1 MKTRKNIKKIGGVSV
16 GEEFINKLSKRTR
29 SKGKKSNSAPSQAHS
44 APTPKKVSIKSMPSA
59 KKLMEPLLTLK
70 TRKRFHRKKSKSKVD
85 EGLHNVAPNDMPP
98 PPSAAAFSAV
108 DSAWREVPT
117 PTTLSPRSYK
127 LKPEDVMVVNDSDD
141 IHELKNEINRLNN
154 LNEKLTHQ
162 IYNLTKKI
170 KELENV
176 TGKVQLCA
184 ASSSKQVEEFEIN
197 KELNRTLN
205 KLKDRVLRDIM
216 TKINDKPELK
226 KQLIHEL
233 YGVKNSKEISSFSPR
248 ITSALQKKAAEKLP
262 RIILS
267 FVSSK
272 IGQKV
277 TLACGKT
284 DDYLSDTEIDAI
296 VTYIDR
302 KSVV

>member
-1 MKTRKNIKKIGGVSV
+1 MFWYFGEISVNETTLNPKNK
-16 GEEFINKLSKRTR
+16 
-29 SKGKKSNSAPSQAHS
+29 
-44 APTPKKVSIKSMPSA
+44 
-59 KKLMEPLLTLK
+59 PLLSLK
-70 TRKRFHRKKSKSKVD
+70 TRKRFHRKKSKSKFD
-85 EGLHNVAPNDMPP
+85 EGLRNVPPSDMPP
-98 PPSAAAFSAV
+98 PPSAV
-108 DSAWREVPT
+108 DSAWRVVPT
-117 PTTLSPRSYK
+117 PTTLSPRTYK

-141 IHELKNEINRLNN
+141 IHKLKSEINRLNN
-154 LNEKLTHQ
+154 LNENLIHQ
-162 IYNLTKKI
+162 IYNLTEKI

-184 ASSSKQVEEFEIN
+184 ASSSEQVEEFEVN
-197 KELNRTLN
+197 KELNKTLN

-226 KQLIHEL
+226 TQLIDEL
-233 YGVKNSKEISSFSPR
+233 YGVKSSKEISSFSPR

-262 RIILS
+262 RLILS

-277 TLACGKT
+277 TLACSKT

-296 VTYIDR
+296 VTYIIKKLESNADI
-302 KSVV
+302 

>member
-16 GEEFINKLSKRTR
+16 GEEYINKLSKRRR

-59 KKLMEPLLTLK
+59 KRLMEPLLSLK
-70 TRKRFHRKKSKSKVD
+70 TRKRFDRKKSKSKVD
-85 EGLHNVAPNDMPP
+85 EGLRNVPP
-98 PPSAAAFSAV
+98 PPSAV
-108 DSAWREVPT
+108 DSAWRVVPT
-117 PTTLSPRSYK
+117 PTTLSPRTYK

-141 IHELKNEINRLNN
+141 IHKLKSEINRLNN
-154 LNEKLTHQ
+154 LNENLIHQ
-162 IYNLTKKI
+162 IYNLTEKI

-184 ASSSKQVEEFEIN
+184 ASSSEQVEEFEVN
-197 KELNRTLN
+197 KELNKTLN

-226 KQLIHEL
+226 TQLIDEL
-233 YGVKNSKEISSFSPR
+233 YGVKSSKEISSFSPR

-262 RIILS
+262 RLILS

-277 TLACGKT
+277 TLACSKT

-296 VTYIDR
+296 VTYIIKKLESNADI
-302 KSVV
+302 

>member
-1 MKTRKNIKKIGGVSV
+1 M
-16 GEEFINKLSKRTR
+16 
-29 SKGKKSNSAPSQAHS
+29 HS

-59 KKLMEPLLTLK
+59 KKLMEPLLGLK
-70 TRKRFHRKKSKSKVD
+70 TRKRFHYKKSKSKVN
-85 EGLHNVAPNDMPP
+85 EGLHNVPPSDMAP
-98 PPSAAAFSAV
+98 PPSAV
-108 DSAWREVPT
+108 DPAWRVVST
-117 PTTLSPRSYK
+117 PTTLSPRTYK

-141 IHELKNEINRLNN
+141 IHKLKSEINRLNN
-154 LNEKLTHQ
+154 LNENLIHQ
-162 IYNLTKKI
+162 IYNLKEKI

-184 ASSSKQVEEFEIN
+184 ASSSEQVEEFDANE
-197 KELNRTLN
+197 ELKKILN
-205 KLKDRVLRDIM
+205 KLKDKILRDIM
-216 TKINDKPELK
+216 TKINDKPKLK
-226 KQLIHEL
+226 TQLIYEL
-233 YGVKNSKEISSFSPR
+233 YGVKSSKEISSFSPR

-277 TLACGKT
+277 TLACSKT

-296 VTYIDR
+296 VTYIIEKLESNADI
-302 KSVV
+302 